1 MTMRGYSPKKE
12 ENETVEK
19 CREGIQ
25 EESAPLCR
33 SPWKEN
39 SLQALREIFEE
50 EISGQDI
57 TLACIGEKIESHPVL
72 GQEDLKRV
80 YDRIRAEWRYKA
92 NIDDK
97 SNEDNAKLP
106 EEKEDMQERVN
117 RLFSQSEEELP
128 ERRSLSSDFV
138 SVT

>member
-1 MTMRGYSPKKE
+1 M
-12 ENETVEK
+12 
-19 CREGIQ
+19 
-25 EESAPLCR
+25 
-33 SPWKEN
+33 
-39 SLQALREIFEE
+39 
-50 EISGQDI
+50 
-57 TLACIGEKIESHPVL
+57 L